1 MLEVQAPSVYLN
13 STFSHILLPQVQRD
27 TTIASVSRSLSVT
40 WQSLWQL
47 NPDLPHPDFSLQ
59 VRQRCPPAAPLAALQ
74 PCRRGS
80 PLSHVLLM
88 LNRIPLVTVWVQPA
102 SLLYIGRLLKL
113 PQARCILHP
122 SCLKLTRGQA
132 NTLADVSPSFG
143 CSIDTLLLLNND
155 IPNATAPLPAAAPI
169 CIIPDACLAR
179 AAEQPPTS
187 FRDEEWFRSSQTQ
200 RT

>member
-1 MLEVQAPSVYLN
+1 
-13 STFSHILLPQVQRD
+13 
-27 TTIASVSRSLSVT
+27 
-40 WQSLWQL
+40 
-47 NPDLPHPDFSLQ
+47 
-59 VRQRCPPAAPLAALQ
+59 
-74 PCRRGS
+74 
-80 PLSHVLLM
+80 
-88 LNRIPLVTVWVQPA
+88 VTVWVQPA

-143 CSIDTLLLLNND
+143 CSIVTLLLLNND

-179 AAEQPPTS
+179 AAEQPPAS
-187 FRDEEWFRSSQTQ
+187 FRDEELVSQHTWGKVKYFSFHNLVG
-200 RT
+200 TSDFEYAIVVATIIIHVLV